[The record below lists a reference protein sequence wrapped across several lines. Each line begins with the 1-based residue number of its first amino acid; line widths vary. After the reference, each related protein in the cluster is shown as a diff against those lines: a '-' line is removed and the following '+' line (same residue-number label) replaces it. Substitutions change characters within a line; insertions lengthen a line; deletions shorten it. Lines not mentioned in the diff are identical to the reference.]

1 MGCKMTDEFFA
12 RQNPPMA
19 FCQNFRTTIDIIS
32 KQAFKMFLNITADV
46 EKYDETNKS
55 CYLVFREN
63 PFAEYVILPSSIE
76 KSLWY
81 SNIICGMIRG
91 ALEMIGIVVKAYF
104 MTDVLRGDLETV
116 VRVEFVKVLKA

>member
-1 MGCKMTDEFFA
+1 MTDEFFA
-12 RQNPPMA
+12 RQNPLMA
-19 FCQNFRTTIDIIS
+19 FCRDFRTTIDIIS

-46 EKYDETNKS
+46 EKYDETTKS

-91 ALEMIGIVVKAYF
+91 ALEMIGIVIKAYF
-104 MTDVLRGDLETV
+104 MRDVLRGDTETLI
-116 VRVEFVKVLKA
+116 RVEFVKVLKA